1 VRTDGR
7 AKAAGRVAWL
17 AGGCVVEV
25 WRGKKNTSDERIFGE
40 EGGRREEEGGRK
52 EKMAAREERG
62 RREGERFVAENCFT
76 CCFTI

>member
-1 VRTDGR
+1 MCECVSVRTDGR

-40 EGGRREEEGGRK
+40 EGGRRKEEGGR
-52 EKMAAREERG
+52 
-62 RREGERFVAENCFT
+62 RREGEIQKFFIMNQVT
-76 CCFTI
+76 LL